1 MFSHFIKIKMISF
14 QLFFHKYMCYY
25 NKNNHVDFD
34 FDDFDIDK
42 NQRNEVEII
51 FETNEIKRKI

>member
-1 MFSHFIKIKMISF
+1 
-14 QLFFHKYMCYY
+14 MCCY